1 MQPHHVHE
9 RTPLPAT
16 SSPEA
21 ALVAGWLTASAVGAA
36 WLALASATGLIYH
49 FAPGAPFA
57 AAAFA
62 YRWRS
67 GGGRV
72 PGGRV
77 AALLL
82 GAAAATAAALLA
94 LHAAARSTRRPGG
107 DRGGR
112 RCGRRGVRDLAPP
125 RRHARCRALTGVL

>member
-94 LHAAARSTRRPGG
+94 LHAAAHPLDAPAVTAVVAAVGAAASAIWL
-107 DRGGR
+107 
-112 RCGRRGVRDLAPP
+112 RRGATLDAGR
-125 RRHARCRALTGVL
+125 